1 MKKRNLLHIVVLFVI
16 AAITVTA
23 CSRDMETAPESSEI
37 VVMTTERSAEIET
50 KVTTEL
56 ETSETAVEITAK
68 PVAEI
73 ENTEDI
79 AYRITKSRSEGES
92 SDRGYYVFNMPDSDL
107 RYVVIISS
115 DDGSE
120 NGYDFDVTDVKFDGF
135 ILKIT
140 VEEKELDSVFEKG
153 SWPCT
158 SVEIDKFP
166 DDVIVL
172 TTDNEVLDRIYVYMR
187 EEDISD
193 DYTAVFYS
201 DLQSEDIYVYEL
213 EDGRYKWIALSSL
226 GDISSIDPEKYIT
239 GFGLVENK
247 EELKELV
254 RDYSC
259 RIFTYPGETDYHTT
273 DEF

>member
-1 MKKRNLLHIVVLFVI
+1 
-16 AAITVTA
+16 
-23 CSRDMETAPESSEI
+23 
-37 VVMTTERSAEIET
+37 MTTERSAEIET
-50 KVTTEL
+50 EVTTEL

-166 DDVIVL
+166 DDVIVM
-172 TTDNEVLDRIYVYMR
+172 TTDNEILDRIYVYMR
-187 EEDISD
+187 DEEISD
-193 DYTAVFYS
+193 DYTAVFY
-201 DLQSEDIYVYEL
+201 DDGGQDNIFVYEL
-213 EDGRYKWIALSSL
+213 EDGRYKWLVISSF
-226 GDISSIDPEKYIT
+226 GDINPAASDKIIT
-239 GFGLVENK
+239 GFGLAENK
-247 EELKELV
+247 EELKKLV
-254 RDYSC
+254 SEHSC
-259 RIFTYPGETDYHTT
+259 RIFTYPGETDCHTT